1 MYEHLTIEAAT
12 KHILEEGF
20 ASWKRWLFQFMDD
33 FRRNT
38 RIENEK
44 LKAKDIQGELGIIG
58 GAVMCLV
65 FKSRVSTKDMDREDI
80 KFLLNHLNIAEKK
93 EALEIISKYYFKNT
107 IPAKT
112 QFIVEELIDEI
123 KNSENKEEKKGI
135 KI

>member
-1 MYEHLTIEAAT
+1 
-12 KHILEEGF
+12 
-20 ASWKRWLFQFMDD
+20 
-33 FRRNT
+33 
-38 RIENEK
+38 
-44 LKAKDIQGELGIIG
+44 
-58 GAVMCLV
+58 MCLV